1 MLANGP
7 ITERSMTASSAT
19 NDGATITDAV
29 AGRSRRGSAVAAD
42 KRLVPSKVSALPQS
56 SHSVTGIGITLAPAS
71 IMSWMAS
78 AMKYSF
84 LREMPRRICSSIA
97 A

>member
-1 MLANGP
+1 
-7 ITERSMTASSAT
+7 MTALFRCRELAP
-19 NDGATITDAV
+19 
-29 AGRSRRGSAVAAD
+29 SRLSRN
-42 KRLVPSKVSALPQS
+42 RLVLSNVAALPQS
-56 SHSVTGIGITLAPAS
+56 SHSWTGIEITLAPAS

-84 LREMPRRICSSIA
+84 FREIPRRICSSMA